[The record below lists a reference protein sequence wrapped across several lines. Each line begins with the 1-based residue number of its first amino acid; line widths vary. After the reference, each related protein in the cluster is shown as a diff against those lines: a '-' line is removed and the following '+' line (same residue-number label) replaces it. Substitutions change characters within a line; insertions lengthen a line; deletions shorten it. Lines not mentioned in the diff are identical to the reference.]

1 MKEALG
7 KVLLLPMLLHE
18 EGWDAIPKDIDQWIK
33 SCDVFFVENEKTTRR
48 YFKKIWKEMVIDNY
62 QWFTIHQVEEA
73 QINNFIQILKS
84 GKTIGIVSEA
94 GCAGIADPGQLLV
107 NAAQQ
112 LGATVKPYMG
122 PSSILLSLMASGFNG
137 QGFTFNGYL
146 PIDATERKKK
156 IQQLEQIVISNGIAQ
171 LFIETP
177 YRNNPLLEAI
187 LQTCHPTTQLCIGVD
202 ITGSTES
209 IKTATIQYWKNNKP
223 ELHKKLAI
231 FILGK

>member
-1 MKEALG
+1 MKDALG

-18 EGWDAIPKDIDQWIK
+18 EGWEAIPSDVDQWIK

-62 QWFTIHQVEEA
+62 QWFPIHQVEEA
-73 QINNFIQILKS
+73 QVNNFIQILKS

-107 NAAQQ
+107 SAAQQ

-156 IQQLEQIVISNGIAQ
+156 ILQLEQIVNSNGMAQ

-177 YRNNPLLEAI
+177 YRNNQLLEAI
-187 LQTCHPTTQLCIGVD
+187 IQSCHPNTLLCIGVD
-202 ITGSTES
+202 ITGPTES
-209 IKTATIQYWKNNKP
+209 IKTTTIQYWKNNKP
-223 ELHKKLAI
+223 ELHKKLVI

>member
-1 MKEALG
+1 MKDTLG

-18 EGWDAIPKDIDQWIK
+18 EGWEALPRDIEAWIK
-33 SCDVFFVENEKTTRR
+33 SCDAFFVENEKTTRR
-48 YFKKIWKEMVIDNY
+48 FFKKIWKEMVIDDY
-62 QWFTIHQVEEA
+62 QWFPIHQVEA
-73 QINNFIQILKS
+73 TQVDAFVQILKS

-94 GCAGIADPGQLLV
+94 GCAGIADPGQILV
-107 NAAQQ
+107 GAAQK

-146 PIDATERKKK
+146 PIDAAERKKK
-156 IQQLEQIVISNGIAQ
+156 IIQLEQIVHSNGIAQ

-177 YRNNPLLEAI
+177 YRNNQLLEAI
-187 LQTCHPTTQLCIGVD
+187 LQACHPNTQLCIGVD
-202 ITGSTES
+202 ITGPNES
-209 IKTATIQYWKNNKP
+209 IKTATLQFWKNNKP
-223 ELHKKLAI
+223 ELHKRLAI

>member
-18 EGWDAIPKDIDQWIK
+18 EGWEAIPKEIDQWIK

-146 PIDATERKKK
+146 PIDTTERKKK
-156 IQQLEQIVISNGIAQ
+156 IQQLEQIATSNGIAQ

-177 YRNNPLLEAI
+177 YRNNQLLEALI
-187 LQTCHPTTQLCIGVD
+187 QSCHPTTHLCIGVD
-202 ITGSTES
+202 ITGPTES

>member
-1 MKEALG
+1 MKDVLG

-18 EGWDAIPKDIDQWIK
+18 EGWEVLPKDVAVWIK
-33 SCDVFFVENEKTTRR
+33 SCDAFFVENEKTTRR
-48 YFKKIWKEMVIDNY
+48 FFKKIWKEMVIDDY
-62 QWFTIHQVEEA
+62 QWFPIHQVEA
-73 QINNFIQILKS
+73 IQVDAFVQLLKS
-84 GKTIGIVSEA
+84 GKTVGIVSEA
-94 GCAGIADPGQLLV
+94 GCAGIADTGQILV
-107 NAAQQ
+107 GAAQK

-146 PIDATERKKK
+146 PIDAAERKKK
-156 IQQLEQIVISNGIAQ
+156 ILQLEQIVHSNSIAQ

-187 LQTCHPTTQLCIGVD
+187 LQTCHPNTQLCIGVD
-202 ITGSTES
+202 ITGPTES
-209 IKTATIQYWKNNKP
+209 IKTATLQYWKNNKP
-223 ELHKKLAI
+223 ELHKRLAI

>member
-18 EGWDAIPKDIDQWIK
+18 EGWEAIPKEIDQWIK

-107 NAAQQ
+107 SAAQQ
-112 LGATVKPYMG
+112 IGATVKPYMG

-146 PIDATERKKK
+146 PIDTTERKKK
-156 IQQLEQIVISNGIAQ
+156 IQQLEQIATSNGIAQ

-177 YRNNPLLEAI
+177 YRNNQLLEAI

-202 ITGSTES
+202 ITGPTES

>member
-1 MKEALG
+1 MEALG

-18 EGWDAIPKDIDQWIK
+18 EGWEALPKDVTNWIK
-33 SCDVFFVENEKTTRR
+33 ECDAFFVENEKTTRR
-48 YFKKIWKEMVIDNY
+48 FFKKIWKEMVIDDY

-73 QINNFIQILKS
+73 QISAFSQLLKS

-107 NAAQQ
+107 AAAQKI
-112 LGATVKPYMG
+112 GAIVKPYVG

-146 PIDATERKKK
+146 PIDAAERKKK
-156 IQQLEQIVISNGIAQ
+156 IQSLEQIVTSNSIAQ

-177 YRNNPLLEAI
+177 YRNNQLLEAI
-187 LQTCHPTTQLCIGVD
+187 LQTCHPNTQLCIGVD
-202 ITGSTES
+202 ITGPSES
-209 IKTATIQYWKNNKP
+209 IKTASIQFWKSNKP